1 MSNKTRAAMVKAAP
15 NRWFTFCILT
25 LSGGTVIGAL
35 LKVEMVWTIQDIAL
49 ALLTIPNLIAMV
61 VLFPKARKAT
71 KELFSAPELYEG
83 ARR

>member
-1 MSNKTRAAMVKAAP
+1 MSNKTRAAMVKAVP
-15 NRWFTFCILT
+15 NRRFTFCI
-25 LSGGTVIGAL
+25 IGAL

-49 ALLTIPNLIAMV
+49 ALLTIPNLIAMI

-71 KELFSAPELYEG
+71 KEFFSDPELYEG

>member
-1 MSNKTRAAMVKAAP
+1 MSNKTRAAMVKAVP
-15 NRWFTFCILT
+15 NRRFTFCI
-25 LSGGTVIGAL
+25 IGAL

-71 KELFSAPELYEG
+71 KEFFSAPELYEG

>member
-1 MSNKTRAAMVKAAP
+1 MSNKTRAAMVKAVP
-15 NRWFTFCILT
+15 NRRFTFCI
-25 LSGGTVIGAL
+25 IGAL

-71 KELFSAPELYEG
+71 KEFFSAPELYEG
-83 ARR
+83 AHR